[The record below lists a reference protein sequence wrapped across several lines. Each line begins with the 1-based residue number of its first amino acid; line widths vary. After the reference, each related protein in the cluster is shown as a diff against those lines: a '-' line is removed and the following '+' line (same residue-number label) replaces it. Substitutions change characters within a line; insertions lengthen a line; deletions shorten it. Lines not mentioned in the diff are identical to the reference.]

1 MSLCL
6 GRKPARYTTK
16 SMRRMLIL
24 NRHLAALGP
33 APAASAD
40 YVTAVEKATG
50 GDWGMMGNSEWGD
63 CTEADT
69 AHQLMLRTANAGTLV
84 IPTTAQVG
92 ARYSLDT
99 GFDPNAK
106 PDADGNNPTDNGAD
120 ELSIISDLE
129 ATPFLGYKDDA
140 AANIDP
146 TNLDHVKWGIQL
158 FGAVRLGIVCTQA
171 MQDQFGAGH
180 PWDGTGNQTVLGL
193 HDVCAVKYDA
203 DGTIWII
210 TWGKRF
216 PTTPGWWASQPQGPM
231 VEEAHAELST
241 AWLNASGMAP
251 SGFNQ
256 VALVADLQA
265 VTN

>member
-50 GDWGMMGNSEWGD
+50 GDWGMMGNDQWGD

-106 PDADGNNPTDNGAD
+106 PDANGNNPTDQGAD

-146 TNLDHVKWGIQL
+146 TNLDHVKWGVQL
-158 FGAVRLGIVCTQA
+158 FGAVRLGVNLPQSA
-171 MQDQFGAGH
+171 MDQFSADQ
-180 PWDGTGNQTVLGL
+180 PWDVIANDGGIIGG
-193 HDVCAVKYDA
+193 HDVPIVKYDA
-203 DGTIWII
+203 SGVFYIV
-210 TWGKRF
+210 TWGKRIEM
-216 PTTPGWWASQPQGPM
+216 TPAFLAKY

-241 AWLNASGMAP
+241 AWLNATGVAP